1 MARPS
6 GLKGRL
12 AGLSAK
18 AAEQL
23 VLKGYPLTGQAVKL
37 PGKAR
42 RFPADM
48 DAQPRGGGKGVSLD
62 MVNGQHIARELI
74 GPLGIFIGGITPSVN
89 PNKQLPQIC

>member
-6 GLKGRL
+6 GLKGNL

-42 RFPADM
+42 RFRRSVLPL
-48 DAQPRGGGKGVSLD
+48 QCEHP
-62 MVNGQHIARELI
+62 VNQCVHWAERLCVWALYLSAEERR
-74 GPLGIFIGGITPSVN
+74 
-89 PNKQLPQIC
+89 